1 MTVDSLNRFA
11 AQKLEQLTATS
22 LHRKLVPTRALTAGV
37 VHRDDRE
44 LVSFASNDYLGLC
57 RHRETTAANLA
68 ATRAAG
74 TGSGASRHVTGEHP
88 LYGKLERAL
97 AAFKGTEDAV
107 VFGSGYLANIGIV
120 PALIGRDDLIVIDE
134 LCHSCL
140 YAGATLARAKVV
152 TFEHND
158 ASSAAALID
167 RHRANHPRC
176 LILTEGVFSMD
187 GDRAPLRDLLDIA
200 ARTDAWLMVDDAH
213 GVGVVE
219 NGRGSVI
226 DNGRPLAIPLQM
238 GTLSKAVGAYG
249 GYLCTSRDVADLIRN
264 RARSLIY
271 TTALPPGVLAA
282 ALKGIEIIASD
293 AELVAK
299 PLENAQRFAALCALP
314 PPQSAI
320 VPILLETPER
330 ALEASRQ
337 LEQQGYLAVAIRP
350 PTVPEGTARLRCA
363 FSATHTLEQVEGLA
377 AAMTQVLA
385 TL

>member
-1 MTVDSLNRFA
+1 MSIQIRRV
-11 AQKLEQLTATS
+11 
-22 LHRKLVPTRALTAGV
+22 
-37 VHRDDRE
+37 
-44 LVSFASNDYLGLC
+44 
-57 RHRETTAANLA
+57 LA
-68 ATRAAG
+68 ALKPWQAG
-74 TGSGASRHVTGEHP
+74 LPLSTYHARFLSERLGAELRLLSCVFDTEVAVGIANGERQALSAQAGLIQSEHAV
-88 LYGKLERAL
+88 LADLARSLEDW
-97 AAFKGTEDAV
+97 GVDAV
-107 VFGSGYLANIGIV
+107 HEVRWGQPV
-120 PALIGRDDLIVIDE
+120 EDVVIDE

-167 RHRANHPRC
+167 RHRADHPRC

-226 DNGRPLAIPLQM
+226 DNGRPLPIPLQM

-320 VPILLETPER
+320 VPIPLATPER
-330 ALEASRQ
+330 ALEASRR
-337 LEQQGYLAVAIRP
+337 LEQRGYLAVAIRP

-363 FSATHTLEQVEGLA
+363 FSATHTPEQIEGFAVAIRDVLA
-377 AAMTQVLA
+377 AL
-385 TL
+385 

>member
-1 MTVDSLNRFA
+1 MTADSLNRFA
-11 AQKLEQLTATS
+11 AQKLAQLTATS
-22 LHRKLVPTRALTAGV
+22 LHRELVPTRALTAGV

-44 LVSFASNDYLGLC
+44 LISFASNDYLGLC
-57 RHRETTAANLA
+57 RHQETTAANLA

-152 TFEHND
+152 AFEHND
-158 ASSAAALID
+158 AGSAAALID
-167 RHRANHPRC
+167 RHRADHPRC

-213 GVGVVE
+213 GLGVVE

-226 DNGRPLAIPLQM
+226 DNGKPLPIALQM

-271 TTALPPGVLAA
+271 TTALPPGILAA

-299 PLENAQRFAALCALP
+299 PFENARRFSALCALP
-314 PPQSAI
+314 PPQSAV

-330 ALEASRQ
+330 ALEASRR

-363 FSATHTLEQVEGLA
+363 FSATHSPEQVEGFA
-377 AAMTQVLA
+377 AAMRHVLA